1 MGFYI
6 TSYKWA
12 CAKGRVSLDKERRK
26 LCKSGKSPHDIILAV
41 GRFMY
46 LWTAENIPLVFPPKT
61 DAARCYTKQCKIHR
75 K

>member
-46 LWTAENIPLVFPPKT
+46 L
-61 DAARCYTKQCKIHR
+61 
-75 K
+75 